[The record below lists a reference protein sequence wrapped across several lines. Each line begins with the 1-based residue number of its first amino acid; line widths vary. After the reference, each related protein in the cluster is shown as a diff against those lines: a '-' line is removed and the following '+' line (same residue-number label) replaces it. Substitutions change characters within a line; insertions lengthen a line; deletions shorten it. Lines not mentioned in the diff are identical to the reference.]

1 MKRYLH
7 LSLFV
12 ILFINL
18 GWAKSIPIPYVDAP
32 LTPDAAKPGAPAFT
46 LTLRGAGFVSSSVVN
61 WNGKPL
67 KTHFVGNAEL
77 TAKVPASDVSKAGSV
92 PVTVVNPG
100 KRVSNVAYFQIVESE
115 KSISTQF
122 AAYGTGPEP
131 YAVAVGDFNNDG
143 ILDLVVA
150 NVSSTTVSILLGNG
164 DGTFQ
169 TQAEYQAGYD
179 PIAVGV
185 GDFNHDGNLDLAVVN
200 NGNRSNGQPGTV
212 TILLG
217 NGDGTFTTGKT
228 FDTGDG
234 PNCVAIGDFNGD
246 GKVDLALSNYN
257 VSFGNTVAVLLGN
270 GDGTFQAYKPYE
282 TGNGPEFV
290 VTADVNGDGILD
302 LMTAN
307 EVDGTASVLLGKGDG
322 TFEAHVD
329 YGVGKAPLALA
340 VGDLNGDGKPDLAVV
355 NLSSDSVSI
364 LLGNGDGT
372 FKTHVDY
379 ATDMYPVSV
388 AIADFNGDNHQDLA
402 VANQGSS
409 GTVSIFLG
417 KGNGTFR
424 ARKDYPAGS
433 EPQGIAVGDFKGDGR
448 LDISI
453 VDVFSTEVGV
463 LLQGK

>member
-12 ILFINL
+12 ILCINL
-18 GWAKSIPIPYVDAP
+18 GWAKSTPIPYVDLP
-32 LTPDAAKPGAPAFT
+32 LTPDAAKPGAAEFT
-46 LTLRGAGFVSSSVVN
+46 LTLHGAGFVSRSVVK

-67 KTHFVGNAEL
+67 KTHFVGNTEL

-100 KRVSNVAYFQIVESE
+100 KLVSNVCYFQIVKPE
-115 KSISTQF
+115 KSISMQF
-122 AAYGTGPEP
+122 ATYGTGPEP
-131 YAVAVGDFNNDG
+131 YAVATGDFNNDG
-143 ILDLVVA
+143 ILDLAVA

-169 TQAEYQAGYD
+169 TQAEYQGGYD

-200 NGNRSNGQPGTV
+200 NGNKSNGQPGTV

-217 NGDGTFTTGKT
+217 NGDGTFTTGQT

-246 GKVDLALSNYN
+246 GKLDLALSDYN
-257 VSFGNTVAVLLGN
+257 VSYGNSVAVLLGN
-270 GDGTFQAYKPYE
+270 GDGTFRTYATYE
-282 TGNGPEFV
+282 TGSAPEFV

-302 LMTAN
+302 LITAN
-307 EVDGTASVLLGKGDG
+307 EVSETVSVLLGKGDG
-322 TFEAHVD
+322 TFQPHVD

-340 VGDLNGDGKPDLAVV
+340 VGDLSGDGKPDLAVV
-355 NLSSDSVSI
+355 NLSSDSVSV

-372 FKTHVDY
+372 FQAHVDY
-379 ATDMYPVSV
+379 PTDMYPVSV

-402 VANQGSS
+402 VANQNSS
-409 GTVSIFLG
+409 GTVSIFPG
-417 KGNGTFR
+417 KGNGTFG
-424 ARKDYPAGS
+424 ARKDYSAGS
-433 EPQGIAVGDFKGDGR
+433 EPQGMTVGDFKGNGR